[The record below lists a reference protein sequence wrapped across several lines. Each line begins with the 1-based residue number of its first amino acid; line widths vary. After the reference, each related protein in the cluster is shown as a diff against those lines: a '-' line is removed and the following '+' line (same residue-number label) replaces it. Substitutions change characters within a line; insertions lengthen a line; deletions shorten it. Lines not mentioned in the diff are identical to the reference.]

1 MPKNAFISTL
11 VFASLSFIP
20 AAAGIFL
27 LPLYLQKLSAEEF
40 AILNLVNVFAGLAA
54 MFGNLKLDAAIRT
67 FYFDFEEKSRE
78 QNAYLSKIFSF
89 STFLLLLSF
98 FGLCLLGPNLFTLLF
113 KSKEIHFY
121 PFGFYA
127 LAAAFLALFRTPYMI
142 FLKNRIH
149 LKEFAAYNLG
159 EFGLI
164 LGLQAIFILVMG
176 WGLVGALLGLLW
188 GQIGISSI
196 FLIFNFKLIQFSI
209 KQTDVL
215 PSLKYSVLL
224 LPFVLMN
231 WALLRGD
238 RIFFERLSNLEE
250 VAKYALLMTIVGL
263 SRFIFNA
270 LDNAIR
276 PFLFPLFK
284 EAEQQQV
291 SIANFHKYYV
301 GIYCLFLAALLM
313 LGHLLPLFT
322 DKSNYLSIIP
332 YFAWAC
338 LALIPSIWVRMYNL
352 QLVFAKKSQLISL
365 YGTIQFAVLIFAFY
379 SWVPS
384 YGISGALAA
393 IGLSNL
399 VAMFIFV
406 GLARSYT
413 GLQIPLFQGKT
424 MMLMT
429 IISIGLARSLNEL
442 WPTTAIDY
450 ELAVFPFLL
459 SCFLA
464 LNFSTIQEALSRSSL
479 KK

>member
-27 LPLYLQKLSAEEF
+27 LPLYLQKLSTEEF
-40 AILNLVNVFAGLAA
+40 AILNLVNVFASLAA

-67 FYFDFEEKSRE
+67 FYFDFEEKSLE
-78 QNAYLSKIFSF
+78 QDAYLQQIFSF
-89 STFLLLLSF
+89 SAFLLLLSF
-98 FGLCLLGPNLFTLLF
+98 FGLCILGPSLFSLIF
-113 KSKEIHFY
+113 KSQEIHFY

-127 LAAAFLALFRTPYMI
+127 LAASFLALFRTPYMI

-149 LKEFAAYNLG
+149 LREFAAYNLG

-164 LGLQAIFILVMG
+164 LGLQAYFILGEG
-176 WGLVGALLGLLW
+176 WGLEGALLGLLW
-188 GQIGISSI
+188 GQIGISCI
-196 FLIFNFKLIQFSI
+196 FLLLNGKLIQFKI
-209 KQTDVL
+209 KRQEYL
-215 PSLKYSVLL
+215 PSLKYSILL

-238 RIFFERLSNLEE
+238 RIFFERLSDLEE
-250 VAKYALLMTIVGL
+250 LAKYALLMTIVGL

-284 EAEQQQV
+284 QAEQKQIQ
-291 SIANFHKYYV
+291 IADFHRYYV
-301 GIYCLFLAALLM
+301 GISCLFLAGLLM

-332 YFAWAC
+332 YFSWAC
-338 LALIPSIWVRMYNL
+338 LALTPSIWVRMYNL
-352 QLVFAKKSQLISL
+352 QLVFVKKSQLISL
-365 YGTIQFAVLIFAFY
+365 YGIIQFAVLILAFY
-379 SWVPS
+379 AWVPP

-406 GLARSYT
+406 GLARTYT
-413 GLQIPLFQGKT
+413 GLKIPLFQGKG
-424 MMLMT
+424 MIL
-429 IISIGLARSLNEL
+429 ISIAVIVISHSLNTSFPEHA
-442 WPTTAIDY
+442 WDY
-450 ELAVFPFLL
+450 ELMVFPFLL
-459 SCFLA
+459 ILFFC
-464 LNFSTIQEALSRSSL
+464 LNFTSIKTAIRSQKFS
-479 KK
+479 K